1 MSEILPHFRLDNA
14 VEAFDDARFDV
25 FVLTDVELNSQASE
39 SSLKGRIQK
48 LFALVRL

>member
-1 MSEILPHFRLDNA
+1 MSEIFPHFCLKSS
-14 VEAFDDARFDV
+14 VEAFDDACFDI
-25 FVLTDVELNSQASE
+25 FVLTNVELNSQVGK